1 MLQKEEPAKIKQ
13 EQTKKKEREREL
25 RIKRE
30 KEKNKNIFFSFLE
43 QNIMSILMKAVSE
56 KWIASIF
63 GEK

>member
-1 MLQKEEPAKIKQ
+1 VLQKEEPAKIKQ

-43 QNIMSILMKAVSE
+43 QNIMSILMKDVSE
-56 KWIASIF
+56 K
-63 GEK
+63 